1 MSQPSKKPVSFIKAI
16 LSVLS
21 AAIGVQKRENMER
34 DLNASNPKVY
44 VVAGL
49 IFLMLFVGSIYS
61 VVRLVIP
68 S

>member
-1 MSQPSKKPVSFIKAI
+1 MTQPSKKPVSFIKAI
-16 LSVLS
+16 FSVLS

-49 IFLMLFVGSIYS
+49 IFLVLFVGSIYS

>member
-1 MSQPSKKPVSFIKAI
+1 MAQPNKKTVSFIKAV

-44 VVAGL
+44 VIAGL
-49 IFLMLFVGSIYS
+49 IFLILFIGSIYT
-61 VVRLVIP
+61 VVQLVIP